1 MKNGVG
7 ILVSGRFKMVVRKPS
22 GEVRGATTEF
32 DNLILDAGLRYL
44 LDGKDKMLRFCIVGA
59 SSLVEQPTD
68 TSMPQKINAAIA
80 NSSARASGDAES
92 PGRVVQSFYAL
103 FRAGQAT
110 GVIAEVGMSPVA
122 TPTPS
127 SPLFSRTLIRDSAG
141 RPTTLTVAPDEEL
154 EVYYEL
160 SAQTDPEGQT
170 FTLPLSSGVHTG
182 IVRPQGVRARDTGTT
197 LANGSVCLPAFSV
210 FSGPS
215 ARISTSDD
223 GPYGTRT
230 RLGAGSTA
238 TRAPSENLTHR
249 DVTYVL
255 DKTEG
260 NHPEGFAAMSVG
272 QLCFTQLQISFDP
285 PIPKTA
291 DQTFSFV
298 LRYSIGRA

>member
-7 ILVSGRFKMVVRKPS
+7 ILVSGRFKMVVRKPCGGKRS
-22 GEVRGATTEF
+22 ATAEF
-32 DNLILDAGLRYL
+32 DNLILDSGLRYL

-59 SSLVEQPTD
+59 SSLAEQPSD
-68 TSMPQKINAAIA
+68 TSMPQKISAAIA
-80 NSSARASGDAES
+80 NTTTSASGDAEA
-92 PGRVVQSFYAL
+92 PGRVVQVFYAF

-122 TPTPS
+122 TPSPS
-127 SPLFSRTLIRDSAG
+127 SPLFSRTLVRDRAG

-160 SAQTDPEGQT
+160 SAQTDPEGQPFSLT
-170 FTLPLSSGVHTG
+170 LSSGTHTG
-182 IVRPQGVRARDTGTT
+182 IVRPQAVRVSNAGAT
-197 LANGSVCLPAFSV
+197 LANGSVCKPAYSV

-215 ARISTSDD
+215 ARISSSDD
-223 GPYGTRT
+223 SPYGTRT
-230 RLGAGSTA
+230 RLGTGSTA
-238 TRAPSENLTHR
+238 TRTPSENLTHR

-272 QLCFTQLQISFDP
+272 QLCFTELQISFDP

-291 DQTFSFV
+291 DQTFSFG